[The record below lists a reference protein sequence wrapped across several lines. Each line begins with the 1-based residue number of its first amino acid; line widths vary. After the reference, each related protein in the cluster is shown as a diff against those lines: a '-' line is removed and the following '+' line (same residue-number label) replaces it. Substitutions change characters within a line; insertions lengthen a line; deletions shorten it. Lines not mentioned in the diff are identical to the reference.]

1 MKRMFLKKRLCLMMV
16 MILAI
21 VTVFM
26 GKPMT
31 AKAAEQVTVNYD
43 FNEVSDVCINTEN
56 NHAFPGDTV
65 DGNATSDFNTIFL
78 YTDPSKHFQT
88 IKINGTDYPVNDSNT
103 TTIPGPGNAQK
114 VTLNNVPASPTYNIE
129 VTTISSGYNSIQW
142 VYDAN
147 SPFGRDAYVE
157 HGKVKMVSINGNTDV
172 SSYRLED
179 NDTGGT
185 YYVQSGAMV
194 TVKLIPD
201 HGYQVYSAVLNDTTN
216 LTPDS
221 SITSQFS
228 FTMPSTNI
236 HFSGKFQASTK
247 GDVVENTATQVVAG
261 GTIGNGAAIAKS
273 GDAKVKLNNA
283 QQNALMPAG
292 ATLTTGETKDDSLN
306 IQSVDITTEQI
317 VYQGNTTSYWNDQQT
332 DLSEEAEISLTVNQ
346 AATGYAVFR
355 THGGNVEEIASTYDS
370 ATGKLTFG
378 SSKFST
384 YTLVPLTAPKNNYTI
399 RYPEGS
405 NAGSSTDSHKSSS
418 DAPVHTHN
426 YEWQTITEPTA
437 EQDGLEAYVCTICGS
452 YKESVPV
459 SAYSYACTD
468 AAKKVLTA
476 KQNDTLVLKMGRW
489 HSYPKWFMEKLA
501 SRSDLT
507 IKLQFEYQH
516 KQYELTIPAGAK
528 IDTECD
534 WYGPLKL
541 CSLYEYTVK

>member
-21 VTVFM
+21 VTVFT

-43 FNEVSDVCINTEN
+43 FNEVSDVCINDEY
-56 NHAFPGDTV
+56 NHVFPGGRV
-65 DGNATSDFNTIFL
+65 NGNATSNTNRIIL
-78 YTDPSKHFQT
+78 CTSPSKHFQT
-88 IKINGTDYPVNDSNT
+88 IKINGTDYPVNGSNT

-114 VTLNNVPASPTYNIE
+114 VTLNDVPASPTYNIE
-129 VTTISSGYNSIQW
+129 VTTTSSGFDSILW
-142 VYDAN
+142 AYDAN
-147 SPFGRDAYVE
+147 SPFGGDAYVE
-157 HGKVKMVSINGNTDV
+157 HGKVEMVSIDGNADV

-179 NDTGGT
+179 NDTGAT
-185 YYVQSGAMV
+185 YYVPTGV
-194 TVKLIPD
+194 TVIVKLIPD
-201 HGYQVYSAVLNDTTN
+201 HGYQVYNAVLNDTTR

-221 SITSQFS
+221 STTSQFS
-228 FTMPSTNI
+228 FEMPSTPI
-236 HFSGKFQASTK
+236 HFSGKFVESTT
-247 GDVVENTATQVVAG
+247 GDVVENTATQVVSG

-332 DLSEEAEISLTVNQ
+332 DLSEETEISLTVNQ

>member
-1 MKRMFLKKRLCLMMV
+1 MKWMFLKKRLCLMMV

-31 AKAAEQVTVNYD
+31 AKAAEQVTVYFDSNK
-43 FNEVSDVCINTEN
+43 VADVLINGTPVMWSGN
-56 NHAFPGDTV
+56 SV
-65 DGNATSDFNTIFL
+65 DGNATSGTNTITLRTDPSQNFNTI
-78 YTDPSKHFQT
+78 S
-88 IKINGTDYPVNDSNT
+88 INEENMLFSPTPLSGGGQEV
-103 TTIPGPGNAQK
+103 
-114 VTLNNVPASPTYNIE
+114 VLNGVPANSTSTYNID
-129 VTTISSGYNSIQW
+129 VTTTSSGYYCIQW
-142 VYDAN
+142 QYDMA
-147 SPFGRDAYVE
+147 FGPDAFVE
-157 HGKVKMVSINGNTDV
+157 HGKVEIVSIDGSTNV
-172 SSYRLED
+172 SAYGQADS
-179 NDTGGT
+179 TGGT
-185 YYVQSGAMV
+185 YYVQSDKTV
-194 TVKLIPD
+194 VVKLIPD
-201 HGYQVYSAVLNDTTN
+201 YGYQVYSANINGGRQLQ
-216 LTPDS
+216 PDS
-221 SITSQFS
+221 NETSQFS

-418 DAPVHTHN
+418 DAPAHTHN